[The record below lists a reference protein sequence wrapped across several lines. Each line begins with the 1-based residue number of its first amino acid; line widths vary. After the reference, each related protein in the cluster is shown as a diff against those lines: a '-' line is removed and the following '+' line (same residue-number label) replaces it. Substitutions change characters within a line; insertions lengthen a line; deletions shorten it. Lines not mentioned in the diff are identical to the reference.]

1 MTQPSEDEFMQMLE
15 TTNEA
20 LAAIDQVN
28 EDTDHL
34 RKHTAMVA
42 TLPCHAMLCYAA
54 FSDATLSY
62 AMLCYSTLPLYEH
75 VWHMA
80 SGLT

>member
-42 TLPCHAMLCYAA
+42 TLLCYAA
-54 FSDATLSY
+54 LSDATLSY
-62 AMLCYSTLPLYEH
+62 AMLCSSTLPL
-75 VWHMA
+75 
-80 SGLT
+80 

>member
-1 MTQPSEDEFMQMLE
+1 MLLNISRNPQPSEDEFMQMLE

-42 TLPCHAMLCYAA
+42 TLPC
-54 FSDATLSY
+54 Y
-62 AMLCYSTLPLYEH
+62 AMLIYA
-75 VWHMA
+75 A
-80 SGLT
+80 SVRARLAYGIWP

>member
-1 MTQPSEDEFMQMLE
+1 MYMWHVAWQVSRMTQPSEDEFMQMLE

-42 TLPCHAMLCYAA
+42 TLLCYAA
-54 FSDATLSY
+54 LSDATLSY
-62 AMLCYSTLPLYEH
+62 AMLCSSTLPL
-75 VWHMA
+75 
-80 SGLT
+80 